1 MSCNFVDTASQDIEN
16 FSCRVCT
23 VCGHRAYLSPHVDI
37 GWDELVGQIVSQ
49 CPNNVIDVPPVAE
62 QMRMSST
69 AADEQPAAAKTATGP
84 GGFLKKYLGR
94 IGITSTPNC
103 SCNAKAKHMDTMGIE
118 WCEQNLDTIVGWL
131 KEEAENRRL
140 PFVPW
145 PARLLVKKAI
155 AAAKKAA
162 AKTRD

>member
-1 MSCNFVDTASQDIEN
+1 MSCNFVDVSGSPPGAFTCKRCIVCNNTAHMPVELAGDQWPALLAHIQQN
-16 FSCRVCT
+16 C
-23 VCGHRAYLSPHVDI
+23 PHDAI
-37 GWDELVGQIVSQ
+37 AKLDEAIQT
-49 CPNNVIDVPPVAE
+49 AE
-62 QMRMSST
+62 LNI
-69 AADEQPAAAKTATGP
+69 GP
-84 GGFLKKYLGR
+84 GSFLKKYLSR

-131 KEEAENRRL
+131 KDEAEKRRL